1 MDKNA
6 PGAKAELP
14 AVQVIKEYYEDESP
28 STPDVLTEFTC
39 DRCGYKYRKGF
50 DFPPFLC
57 YRCMRFLAK
66 RLFTVMHT
74 IQPPISRP
82 KTGDI

>member
-6 PGAKAELP
+6 PGAKTKPAE
-14 AVQVIKEYYEDESP
+14 VEDYADMDAPTDNPE
-28 STPDVLTEFTC
+28 VLTEFTC

-74 IQPPISRP
+74 IQPPISRA
-82 KTGDI
+82 KIGDI